1 MRQNPYMHN
10 PKKGMAVGLGLTAA
24 VHICVLL
31 VLAFNGL
38 TYLYP
43 PPEESSF
50 VIDFTEQEQTI
61 LETEH
66 GEEPASEE
74 VDPEEPVE
82 LTQESESPV
91 EADVPNTASDSEPDK
106 FGDVDIPEPEPEKPV
121 INQKALF
128 PGMGRKDSEASSAH
142 SSKEADKHFKDGQA
156 DGNARN
162 GETEGK
168 SNAHLQGRK
177 VVGGLVKPEF
187 DRQESGVVVVT
198 IWVDPYGNVR
208 NAVAGAPGTTV
219 TDKTL
224 LTEARNA
231 AMKTHFSKLTNIT
244 QDTPELQEGRITY
257 IFKLQ

>member
-1 MRQNPYMHN
+1 MQFKPYMDK
-10 PKKGMAVGLGLTAA
+10 PKTGMAIGIGLTAL
-24 VHICVLL
+24 VHICVLT
-31 VLAFNGL
+31 VLLTNGL

-43 PPEESSF
+43 PPEETSF
-50 VIDFTEQEQTI
+50 LIDFTEQEQTMI
-61 LETEH
+61 ETEA

-91 EADVPNTASDSEPDK
+91 EADVPNTAPESEPDRS
-106 FGDVDIPEPEPEKPV
+106 GDVEIPAPEPEKPV

-128 PGMGRKDSEASSAH
+128 PGMGKKNGDASAPHSAKE
-142 SSKEADKHFKDGQA
+142 SKPSFKDGQA

>member
-1 MRQNPYMHN
+1 MHGSVTG
-10 PKKGMAVGLGLTAA
+10 KAIGIGLAAV

-31 VLAFNGL
+31 IMVFNGL

-50 VIDFTEQEQTI
+50 LIDFTEQEQTLI
-61 LETEH
+61 ETEE
-66 GEEPASEE
+66 GEEPVSEE
-74 VDPEEPVE
+74 PEPEEPVR

-91 EADVPNTASDSEPDK
+91 EAEVPNTTSESEPDK
-106 FGDVDIPEPEPEKPV
+106 FGDVALPEPEPEPEKPV

-128 PGMGRKDSEASSAH
+128 PGMGKKTSEAASPHSAKE
-142 SSKEADKHFKDGQA
+142 SKPSFRDGQA
-156 DGNARN
+156 DGNTRK
-162 GETEGK
+162 GITEGR

-177 VVGGLVKPEF
+177 VDGQGLVSPKYEQ
-187 DRQESGVVVVT
+187 QEGGVVVVT

-208 NAVAGAPGTTV
+208 NAVIAPETTI
-219 TDKTL
+219 TNKTL

-231 AMKTHFSKLTNIT
+231 AMKTHFSQLTNIT

-257 IFKLQ
+257 IFKLK